1 MNKRKFLSLAAVALM
16 VIASSCDKLK
26 DFDDTNVNPGGVSKP
41 ILSALFTNVE
51 AGLPATATQ
60 TRPGY
65 YAQIFSETQY
75 SDASLYSIPQLEFSG
90 IYSGSL
96 FDLQNI
102 INTNESNNLT
112 QASRI
117 LKAYIFWTVTDRW
130 GDVPYSEALKGAS
143 VPTPVYDKQ
152 EDIYKGILAELKSA
166 VASFDNSSVIGGDI
180 SSYAGNV
187 DQWKMLG
194 NSLRLLV
201 ALRMSKR
208 FPAPGGLA
216 ATEFNAALSDAGGI
230 ISSNEDNYS
239 FTFPGGNLSSPW
251 YNLYN
256 GRKDVGQSKTMT
268 DITVAL
274 DDARQDV
281 FGADVNG
288 APSALGVP
296 YGWTRDKVD
305 PWTQANPKW
314 AYVLDPALRTQKGSV
329 VVIPAAVVTLARAEA
344 ADRGWT
350 TENAKEL
357 YEEGIALSYEQWEAG
372 TPTPGYLSQT
382 GVVFTA
388 PAGTGANLKQ
398 IATQRWI
405 ATYPDGIQA
414 WAEWRRTGYPVLTP
428 AEDAVN
434 ASKSIPRRYT
444 YGTSEYGSNK
454 ANVDAASAL
463 LDKGDVME
471 SKIWWDQ

>member
-1 MNKRKFLSLAAVALM
+1 MNKRKFLSLAAVAFM

-26 DFDDTNVNPGGVSKP
+26 DFDDTNVNPGGVSNP

-51 AGLPATATQ
+51 SGLSGTATQ

-90 IYSGSL
+90 IYTGAL

-102 INTNESNNLT
+102 INTNENNNLT

-143 VPTPVYDKQ
+143 FPTPVFDKQ
-152 EDIYKGILAELKSA
+152 EDIYKDLLNELKNA
-166 VASFDNSSVIGGDI
+166 VASFDNVTAIAGDI
-180 SSYAGNV
+180 SSYSGSITK
-187 DQWKMLG
+187 WKKLG
-194 NSLRLLV
+194 NSLRLLIS
-201 ALRMSKR
+201 LRMSKR
-208 FPAPGGLA
+208 YPDASGLA
-216 ATEFNAALSDAGGI
+216 ATEFKAALADAGGI
-230 ISSNEDNYS
+230 IESNADNFS
-239 FTFPGGNLSSPW
+239 FAFPGGNLSSPW

-274 DDARQDV
+274 ADKRQDI

-288 APSALGVP
+288 TPSSLGVP
-296 YGWTRDKVD
+296 YGWKRENVD

-314 AYVLDPALRTQKGSV
+314 AYVLDPDLRTQKGN
-329 VVIPAAVVTLARAEA
+329 VVIIPASWIALARAEA

-350 TENAKEL
+350 NEDAKAL
-357 YEEGIALSYEQWEAG
+357 YETGITLSFAQWGAG
-372 TPTPGYLSQT
+372 TPSASYLSQPN
-382 GVVFTA
+382 VIFTA
-388 PAGTGANLKQ
+388 AQGTAANLKQ

-405 ATYPDGIQA
+405 ASYPDGIQA
-414 WAEWRRTGYPVLTP
+414 WAEWRRTGFPVLTP
-428 AEDAVN
+428 APDAVN
-434 ASKSIPRRYT
+434 ASKTIPRRYT

-471 SKIWWDQ
+471 SRIWWDK